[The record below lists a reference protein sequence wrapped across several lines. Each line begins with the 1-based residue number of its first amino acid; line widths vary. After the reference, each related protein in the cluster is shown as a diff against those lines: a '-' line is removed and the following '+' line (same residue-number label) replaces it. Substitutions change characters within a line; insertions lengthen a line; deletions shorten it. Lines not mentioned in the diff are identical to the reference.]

1 MSSIK
6 NPDRKNDSGEAG
18 KKGGNGEIYLK
29 NPYTVT
35 YPEIIGIASEDGAFA
50 EIIERFDC
58 IGGAM
63 WTNKHYTKS
72 PLVKSS
78 KFIGN
83 TQRFMCKTGKAEL
96 ELQGSYF
103 PAGISSVSVE
113 DDEISVTYIGMG
125 GGGVGAS
132 ICRSSAG
139 GVLRHK
145 SDPCGGGK
153 VAGSTIW
160 LPRMKRVVIGLDDT
174 DTPEEGATWTL
185 AHNISKAVEDKKSRY
200 LSHTITQLFPV
211 PYRTK
216 NCVAIA
222 CEFASADPK
231 SLIDRFEAYVSKYT
245 LSEKTGLC
253 AYIGFDT
260 SPLLN
265 YGKAV
270 KKGEV
275 TLQDFEKIREFLDIR
290 IEGRGI
296 IGAAAAIS
304 YYTNYEEALLI

>member
-1 MSSIK
+1 MANIFEKESFNRIA
-6 NPDRKNDSGEAG
+6 PEDYLEFD
-18 KKGGNGEIYLK
+18 GNFLE
-29 NPYTVT
+29 NPYLVT
-35 YPEIIGIASEDGAFA
+35 YPEICAVASED
-50 EIIERFDC
+50 ESKVELIERFDC

-63 WTNKHYTKS
+63 WTKSHYTKS

-78 KFIGN
+78 RILGN
-83 TQRFMCKTGKAEL
+83 TQRFMLDTGSVSL
-96 ELQGSYF
+96 DLQGSYF
-103 PAGISSVSVE
+103 PAGISEVLIGDS
-113 DDEISVTYIGMG
+113 EISVTYIGMG

-132 ICRSSAG
+132 ICRSSAC

-145 SDPCGGGK
+145 TDPSGGGK
-153 VAGSTIW
+153 VAGSTVW
-160 LPRMKRVVIGLDDT
+160 LPKFTRVVIGLDDT

-185 AHNISKAVEDKKSRY
+185 AHNISKAVEDENSRY

-222 CEFASADPK
+222 CEFATTEPQR
-231 SLIDRFEAYVSKYT
+231 LLDRFESLVKKYT

-260 SPLLN
+260 SALDS

-270 KKGEV
+270 KAGEV
-275 TLQDFEKIREFLDIR
+275 TMDDFEKIRDLLEIR
-290 IEGRGI
+290 MEGRGI
-296 IGAAAAIS
+296 IGAAAAIP
-304 YYTNYEEALLI
+304 YYTKYDEALLI